1 MNSTKD
7 ITAASDNVN
16 QFSSSGLSLDKFMAA
31 SVTAFNSNL
40 YEHATPKAFI
50 KTLTSHANRSA
61 GIRLPDN
68 LIIFGRQYTIPRD
81 IADTLPLYLLP
92 PGELRTTGRALPD
105 WFNTPTCKVAS
116 RTITGALHLC
126 AEPGGVDDA
135 EAPCPTPEQ
144 VVDDF

>member
-16 QFSSSGLSLDKFMAA
+16 QFSSSGLSLNKLMAV
-31 SVTAFNSNL
+31 SVTAFNSKL
-40 YEHATPKAFI
+40 YENATPKAFL
-50 KTLTSHANRSA
+50 KTLTSHANCSA

-92 PGELRTTGRALPD
+92 PGD
-105 WFNTPTCKVAS
+105 SVQQ
-116 RTITGALHLC
+116 
-126 AEPGGVDDA
+126 AEPSLTGSTRRLVKSRYEPSPALFTCVRNLGA
-135 EAPCPTPEQ
+135 
-144 VVDDF
+144 